1 MTKATLKSVPT
12 GSLFSSSV
20 AAPEVTTMSL
30 KEWVS
35 VPTFFSQRNHFERA
49 ASTRHIRRLSAILP
63 THLVVAMVVFNDGKR
78 FKVDGHTRAEFW
90 SSKNCVNPP
99 SRVTVLVY
107 RVGSSE
113 EARAIYNSIDGRE
126 AMKTAPDAIFSAL
139 RELNMIPKTKALA
152 TGKFG
157 TALNIAYGKTSN
169 IHFTK
174 RAQIE
179 GLRKEIIMFDSLLPE
194 GKMLRTPSM
203 AAAFLSIR
211 RDGEKALKF
220 WRAVN
225 EGSFCDGSDTN
236 AHECVREYIEH
247 DNAVGNGGDN
257 GYQSSTGRLLHIYE
271 QWAKNPNL
279 RFDLNDAI
287 AGIDGGS
294 VLVFFRKQVSL

>member
-1 MTKATLKSVPT
+1 MT
-12 GSLFSSSV
+12 
-20 AAPEVTTMSL
+20 L
-30 KEWVS
+30 KEWAS
-35 VPTFFSQRNHFERA
+35 VPTFFSQRDHHERA
-49 ASTRHIRRLSAILP
+49 ASTRHIRRLSTILP

-90 SSKNCVNPP
+90 ASKNCANPP
-99 SRVTVLVY
+99 SKVTVLAY
-107 RVGSSE
+107 RVGTTE
-113 EARAIYNSIDGRE
+113 EARAIYNSIDGRD

-157 TALNIAYGKTSN
+157 TALNIAYGKKSN

-174 RAQIE
+174 RTQIE
-179 GLRKEIIMFDSLLPE
+179 GLRKEIILFDSLLPE

-225 EGSFCDGSDTN
+225 DGCFTDGSDTN
-236 AHECVREYIEH
+236 VHENAREFIQR
-247 DNAVGNGGDN
+247 DSSMGNGGEN
-257 GYQSSTGRLLHIYE
+257 GYQNAAGRLLHLYE
-271 QWAKNPNL
+271 QWVKNPNI
-279 RFDLNDAI
+279 RFDLEEAI
-287 AGIDGGS
+287 AGVDGS
-294 VLVFFRKQVSL
+294 SALIFFRKQVSL